1 MAGEWYL
8 GPLGDLRELPCP
20 ELDVQLTTTRYGG
33 IHQSL
38 SGARH
43 MDVTGLRSEYVME
56 FKYLDK
62 DEYRW
67 LEALHTRLI
76 PGPVRLINPLK
87 KNRLSLAAS
96 TLQGNNYLG
105 AGIQIDSQLWEW
117 DWDWPSAAGPGAR
130 SMKIENWD
138 IPYALRFDRKIRV
151 PVTVGEPVTWSVWM
165 KASAA
170 QTVQVIAN
178 WWNRDTQLSG
188 SALTN
193 ASVTTSWTRFTAT
206 GTPPSGAF
214 SAQPALVLPTDTG
227 ETIWIAAPQFEVG
240 SSASDWEIG
249 GGAPEVLVDQVPL
262 VSHRFPLVNASVT
275 LLES

>member
-8 GPLGDLRELPCP
+8 GPLGNLRELPCP

-43 MDVTGLRSEYVME
+43 MDVTGHRSEYVME
-56 FKYLDK
+56 FNYLDQ

-76 PGPVRLINPLK
+76 PGPFRLINPLK

-96 TLQGNNYLG
+96 TFQAGNYLG
-105 AGIQIDSQLWEW
+105 AGIQVESQLWEW
-117 DWDWPSAAGPGAR
+117 DYDWPSAAGFGAR
-130 SMKIENWD
+130 SMKFQGWQV
-138 IPYALRFDRKIRV
+138 PYALRFDRKIRV
-151 PVTVGEPVTWSVWM
+151 PVVPGEAVTWSIWM

-170 QTVQVIAN
+170 QTVSVVMN
-178 WWNRDTQLSG
+178 WFDRTTQMSG
-188 SALTN
+188 TPTTS
-193 ASVTTSWTRFTAT
+193 ASVGTSWTRFSVT
-206 GTPPSGAF
+206 GTPPTGAF

-227 ETIWIAAPQFEVG
+227 ENIWIAAPQFEVG
-240 SSASDWEIG
+240 STATSWELG
-249 GGAPEVLVDQVPL
+249 GGAPEVVIDQVPL